1 MAARGSL
8 DSIRILDMY
17 CEALWHLASTP
28 LQFQLTS
35 PLTPVT
41 HAFFGL
47 MCHRAFAQF
56 SLVGV
61 SIPLP
66 LELAYS
72 YSAIFILFQSHLHT
86 EAFFFL
92 KWILF

>member
-1 MAARGSL
+1 MAAHGSL
-8 DSIRILDMY
+8 DSITILDMY

-41 HAFFGL
+41 LAFFGL

-56 SLVGV
+56 SLAGV
-61 SIPLP
+61 PIPLP

-72 YSAIFILFQSHLHT
+72 YSAIFILFQKALQAEGQKKH
-86 EAFFFL
+86 
-92 KWILF
+92 K